1 MATLLETSYTFL
13 TRPGTTF
20 VDFKKCAWPLLEAG
34 RCCSVSVYTGAPPS
48 TSQCLNSSRGQAQIC
63 VNCYSKCTQQI
74 LTKPVFL
81 PIVHFTSIITISI
94 TIITIMTL
102 TTTITQPF
110 TITITNIIITTTTT
124 KLYTSISWDWKVLLR
139 KFQRI
144 KSSAWL

>member
-1 MATLLETSYTFL
+1 MGALKKSGGVL
-13 TRPGTTF
+13 TESHLC
-20 VDFKKCAWPLLEAG
+20 FKLKVASFQAGCNWPLLETG

-102 TTTITQPF
+102 TTTITQTF

-124 KLYTSISWDWKVLLR
+124 KL
-139 KFQRI
+139 
-144 KSSAWL
+144 